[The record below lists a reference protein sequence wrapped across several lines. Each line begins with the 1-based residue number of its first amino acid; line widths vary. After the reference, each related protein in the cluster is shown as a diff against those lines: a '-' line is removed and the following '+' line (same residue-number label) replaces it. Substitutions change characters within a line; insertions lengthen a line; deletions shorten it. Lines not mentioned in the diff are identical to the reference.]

1 MKYVTKHTVKL
12 DAETFPPGTSVEI
25 KDKKMAQKLLDQ
37 GAIAEEMMTV
47 SEATRRAAAQKAEED
62 GNGKG
67 KAGKGAASEKAN
79 G

>member
-12 DAETFPPGTSVEI
+12 DDETLPPGTSVEI
-25 KDKKMAQKLLDQ
+25 KDKKIAKQLEEQ

-47 SEATRRAAAQKAEED
+47 SEATRRAAAAKADED
-62 GNGKG
+62 K
-67 KAGKGAASEKAN
+67 GKGAESGKAN